1 MFIYDIIIIIHST
14 MQRLKKFLVISLML
28 SIIFLVLLTAF
39 TAGPETLPALRE
51 MKPLY
56 LFLALI
62 LHIGSYGIWG
72 MRLKV
77 MARELGHHISIKNAT
92 EAVVSNLLAASIT
105 PSMAGGEPVRI
116 HLLNRCGNISIGDA
130 SAVVIA
136 ERVLDALLLLVATPF
151 ALWVL
156 RSSLVSWEL
165 DAAIAAAEI
174 FVLLMVVFSIAGLL
188 NPKFINWILALITRG
203 LHRIVKVDR
212 TEHIIEF
219 IDRELWNFHNSLW
232 KFVRTGQ
239 RGLLLGG
246 LLTVVFWI
254 MEFLIVP
261 LILLGLNQP
270 PHILT
275 AFAVQVFLTL
285 VMVVPIT
292 PGASGIAELGGAALF
307 GILVPVSILG
317 IVVAVWRLITY
328 YVNIILGGLVSVKI
342 LKNEDLFGD

>member
-1 MFIYDIIIIIHST
+1 

-28 SIIFLVLLTAF
+28 SIMFLVLLTAF
-39 TAGPETLPALRE
+39 TVGPETLPALRE

-56 LFLALI
+56 LFTAMA
-62 LHIGSYGIWG
+62 LHIGSYVIWG

-77 MARELGHHISIKNAT
+77 MAWGLGHHISIRDAT
-92 EAVVSNLLAASIT
+92 EAVVSNLFAASIT

-116 HLLNRCGNISIGDA
+116 HLLNRSGNIPVGDA

-136 ERVLDALLLLVATPF
+136 ERVLDALLLLVATPC

-156 RSSLVSWEL
+156 RASLVSWEL
-165 DAAIAAAEI
+165 DAAIAVAEI
-174 FVLLMVVFSIAGLL
+174 FVLFMVVLTIAGLL
-188 NPKFINWILALITRG
+188 NPKFIAWILALVTRG
-203 LHRIVKVDR
+203 LHRIIRFDR

-219 IDRELWNFHNSLW
+219 IDRELWNFHNGLW

-239 RGLLLGG
+239 RGLVLGG
-246 LLTVVFWI
+246 LLTVVFWFV
-254 MEFLIVP
+254 EFLIVP

-270 PHILT
+270 PHLLT

-317 IVVAVWRLITY
+317 IVVTIWRLITY
-328 YVNIILGGLVSVKI
+328 YLNIVLGGLVSVKI
-342 LKNEDLFGD
+342 LKNGDLLRD